1 MLLAL
6 SLQNF
11 KKHEDLRVEFK
22 RGLNGIFGPNYKG
35 KSSILYGILYAL
47 GGATQVPGTRLARRG
62 SDGRFTVELHMLLA
76 DTEYKVVR
84 TKSTANL
91 YRFNATNLSPDNSAE
106 PDGWGVI
113 ATGTTGVNEEI
124 EKLIGMPVKQWKELH
139 FAKQKNAHSLLRYS
153 ATNLHQLMRRLVGAE
168 ELDQVQTRLKRM
180 AVKEEGVLQA
190 LGNEVHDIEECRA
203 RLAEDQEKVAK
214 AKTLAEGLKAEVS
227 QLAEVEQQGLAA
239 ITKNSDRLTVLQEQ
253 KTKVSTHTSRL
264 EAAELGLAQARE
276 QLAERSA
283 AVKTSLAQEQ
293 EAAALVD
300 PEATGKIA
308 LRIELMNKAHAASEQ
323 QSFAKG
329 KLEKA
334 ENKLASATRS
344 FANASL
350 ELQKFE
356 EEHGDISAD
365 LATARSASVTASEAV
380 AIARKRCEDLETAA
394 GGAACPTCQRPF
406 EGHDPAKLAAELE
419 QAQEILATTRATLTS
434 SQEKVAGLENLAVR
448 LEHLSKEVR
457 SAEQAMSAAD
467 EDLVAAKGDVADAND
482 AVDGIAGDLND
493 LGISPEWVEE
503 QQRLSQ
509 RLATAKQ
516 AHKAAKAELERA
528 ERAVGPAEQALAK
541 IKADGPTLS
550 LADIEAEIAKKTE
563 TLRKDRLTLVELREA
578 LAEKR
583 AEAEKA
589 ASDLSGHEQMV
600 VTWQGKLQSA
610 EKSSAQREV
619 AEKRLARITHLQK
632 HLRTNAE
639 TYMNSVWASF
649 MLQASRFAAQ
659 CTGGDI
665 ERLERTEDGA
675 FVFLEDGEEMQLE
688 EASGAQEAI
697 IGLAVQIA
705 LGQSAPCHLHTV
717 LLDEPTADMDPD
729 CSLATMVAMKA
740 LGVQVVFVSHNQTD
754 NSLCDQAIT
763 L

>member
-11 KKHEDLRVEFK
+11 KKHEDLRVDFK

-62 SDGRFTVELHMLLA
+62 SDGRFTVELHMLLS

-91 YRFNATNLSPDNSAE
+91 YRFGQE
-106 PDGWGVI
+106 WEVI

-214 AKTLAEGLKAEVS
+214 GKTLADGLKAEVA
-227 QLAEVEQQGLAA
+227 QLVEVEQQGLAA

-253 KTKVSTHTSRL
+253 KTQVSTYAGRL
-264 EAAELGLAQARE
+264 EAAERGVAQARE
-276 QLAERSA
+276 QLAQRSA
-283 AVKTSLAQEQ
+283 AVKTALEQEQ
-293 EAAALVD
+293 EALGLVD

-308 LRIELMNKAHAASEQ
+308 LRIELMNKAHAASEK
-323 QSFAKG
+323 QSFARG

-334 ENKLASATRS
+334 ENKHSSATLS

-350 ELQKFE
+350 ELRKFE
-356 EEHGDISAD
+356 EEHGDIAAD
-365 LATARSASVTASEAV
+365 LAAARSASVTASEAV

-419 QAQEILATTRATLTS
+419 QAQEILATTRS
-434 SQEKVAGLENLAVR
+434 SLARSQDKVVGLENLLVR
-448 LEHLSKEVR
+448 LEHLGTEAR
-457 SAEQAMSAAD
+457 SAKQAMAAAEEEVLAAD
-467 EDLVAAKGDVADAND
+467 GDAND
-482 AVDGIAGDLND
+482 ADDAANGIVGDLND
-493 LGISPEWVEE
+493 LGISQEWAEE
-503 QQRLSQ
+503 QEKFAQRLV
-509 RLATAKQ
+509 AAKQ
-516 AHKAAKAELERA
+516 ARQAAEAEIERA

-541 IKADGPTLS
+541 IKESAPGLS
-550 LADIEAEIAKKTE
+550 LPEIEAEITKKSD

-583 AEAEKA
+583 TEAEKA

-600 VTWQGKLQSA
+600 VTWQGKLQRA
-610 EKSSAQREV
+610 EKSAAQREV

-639 TYMNSVWASF
+639 TYMNTVWASF